1 MTSFWL
7 VVLLLGTIFG
17 AGLYTN
23 RQTSLA
29 EASPAAAISTDA
41 GDSGGTVRALMGFGL
56 LGGWVVVGGVMLVRA
71 QKRQKTRLARNP
83 EG

>member
-23 RQTSLA
+23 RQNSLA
-29 EASPAAAISTDA
+29 DASPAAAISTDA
-41 GDSGGTVRALMGFGL
+41 GDSGGAARALVGFGL
-56 LGGWVVVGGVMLVRA
+56 LAGWVVVGGVMIIRA
-71 QKRQKTRLARNP
+71 QKRQKARLARNP
-83 EG
+83 ET